1 MNVNKFILEMLILTG
16 SLFSSSIS
24 VMLGSSSYLHDLK
37 KEYIIKAD
45 PGIYNH
51 MKDFRE
57 KYLVD
62 EESQVR
68 YLLSNEEF

>member
-1 MNVNKFILEMLILTG
+1 
-16 SLFSSSIS
+16 
-24 VMLGSSSYLHDLK
+24 MLGSSSYLHDLK
-37 KEYIIKAD
+37 KEYVIKAD